1 MGIKKFIANVIEL
14 LELDEFENS
23 GKKKSVKRL
32 LGKLMVRKVILNK
45 DLKKKASKKE
55 KKEKKEELAIVTA
68 QIQKAEKILDRLN
81 KKKEHKTSKT
91 TKEK

>member
-14 LELDEFENS
+14 LELDDFENS

-32 LGKLMVRKVILNK
+32 LGKLKARKEILDK
-45 DLKKKASKKE
+45 DLKKKINKRE
-55 KKEKKEELAIVTA
+55 KKETKEELAIVTA
-68 QIQKAEKILDRLN
+68 QIKKAEKILDKLN
-81 KKKEHKTSKT
+81 KKKENKTSKT